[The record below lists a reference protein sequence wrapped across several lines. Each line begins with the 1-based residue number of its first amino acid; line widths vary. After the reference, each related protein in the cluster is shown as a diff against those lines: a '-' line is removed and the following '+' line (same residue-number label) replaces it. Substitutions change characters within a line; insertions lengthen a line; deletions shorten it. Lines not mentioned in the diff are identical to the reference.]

1 MVFAFLVM
9 AGGGMVQ
16 AQQHAG
22 PQTFYYNICTGDT
35 ARLGVPPVEGAVHVW
50 PEIQP
55 LLEFYGDTVSAYMEN
70 PGPDAITFQNFLV
83 RFYPADNSI
92 LVDTLII
99 RVLPPIQPIL
109 PELGYSLCVGDTL
122 RIYYPPVPYGYMY
135 MEPDSSSFPDTVSGS
150 PQIVAFPTQNTTYD
164 LYVAN
169 QGGCRVGPFPLQVN
183 MSSVLDSVRFNV
195 PDSLCFNSDPVLLD
209 IFPESATVSGPGY
222 TGDGAFYAAL
232 SGPGVFTLNYS
243 QGTGSC
249 QINLEKQ
256 ITVISQSQVSLAD
269 IPNPCLNDA
278 ETLLSGGFPG
288 GGFYAINSE
297 ILEVLKPAQFGVG
310 NITVVYNFVGD
321 DGCRIQAEQT
331 VFIKAIPPKSEILF
345 VGDSTACL
353 GDTLTLRAGADALQ
367 YLWNTGET
375 TREIR
380 AFNNVPYYVTVLAAN
395 GCRNNS
401 DTLIL
406 GFNPEPAVSLSSPEF
421 PNGFNVSSYSASDG
435 SIALEVLAGV
445 EPLNFTWSNGDT
457 TQNLSGIPAG
467 TYVVVVSDNGGC
479 SSADTIMLSRPD
491 TVIVPPN
498 PPVTGLLLP
507 NSFTPNG
514 DGFNDAYVI
523 RGMDPDYL
531 QNELL
536 VFDIRRQLIFS
547 AKNYSNTWT
556 GLSNSG
562 ERLPAGNYFVVFLSP
577 GLQNPITQTVYLR
590 YE

>member
-1 MVFAFLVM
+1 MVFALLLTAGSGFL
-9 AGGGMVQ
+9 Q

-35 ARLGVPPVEGAVHVW
+35 ARLGVPPVEGAIHVW
-50 PEIQP
+50 PEIEP
-55 LLEFYGDTVSAYMEN
+55 LLEILGDTVSAFMVN

-83 RFYPADNSI
+83 RFYPEDNSI
-92 LVDTLII
+92 LVDTVII

-122 RIYYPPVPYGYMY
+122 RIFYPPVPYGYMY
-135 MEPDSSSFPDTVSGS
+135 MEPDSSSFPDTVSGN
-150 PQIVAFPTQNTTYD
+150 PQIVAFPTQSTTYD

-169 QGGCRVGPFPLQVN
+169 QGGCRLGPFPLQIS

-195 PDSLCFNSDPVLLD
+195 PDTLCFNSDPVLLD
-209 IFPESATVSGPGY
+209 IFPESATVSGAGFI
-222 TGDGAFYAAL
+222 GDGLFYAQIT
-232 SGPGVFTLNYS
+232 GPGVHTLQFS
-243 QGTGSC
+243 QGTGTC
-249 QINLEKQ
+249 EINLEKQ
-256 ITVISQSQVSLAD
+256 IVVIDQSQVSFAE
-269 IPNPCLNDA
+269 IPNPCQNDP
-278 ETLLSGGFPG
+278 EFPLSGGMPG

-297 ILEVLKPAQFGVG
+297 IIEVFKPVNYAVG
-310 NITVVYNFVGD
+310 NLEVVYNFVGA
-321 DGCRIQAEQT
+321 DGCRIQAIQT
-331 VFIKAIPPKSEILF
+331 VFIKSLPPKSAILF
-345 VGDSTACL
+345 VGDSTACA

-375 TREIR
+375 TREIL
-380 AFNNVPYYVTVLAAN
+380 AFNNVPYYVTVLASN
-395 GCRNNS
+395 GCRNTS
-401 DTLIL
+401 DTLVL
-406 GFNPEPAVSLSSPEF
+406 GFNPEPEFSLSSPEY
-421 PNGFNVSSYSASDG
+421 PNGFNVSSYSAADG
-435 SIALEVLAGV
+435 SITLDVLAGV
-445 EPLNFTWSNGDT
+445 EPLSFNWSNGDS

-467 TYVVVVSDNGGC
+467 TYVVVVSDEGGC
-479 SSADTIMLSRPD
+479 ATADTIVLTRPD
-491 TVIVPPN
+491 TIIVPPA

-514 DGFNDAYVI
+514 DGYNDAYVI

-536 VFDIRRQLIFS
+536 VFDIRRQLVFS

-577 GLQNPITQTVYLR
+577 ALSKPITVTVYLR

>member
-1 MVFAFLVM
+1 MVFAFLLT
-9 AGGGMVQ
+9 AGGGFLQ

-35 ARLGVPPVEGAVHVW
+35 ARLGVPPVAGAVHVW

-83 RFYPADNSI
+83 RFYPEDNSI
-92 LVDTLII
+92 LIDTVII
-99 RVLPPIQPIL
+99 RVLPPIQAVL

-122 RIYYPPVPYGYMY
+122 RIFYPPVPYGYMY
-135 MEPDSSSFPDTVSGS
+135 MEPDSSSFPDTVSGN

-169 QGGCRVGPFPLQVN
+169 QGGCRLGPFPLQIN

-195 PDSLCFNSDPVLLD
+195 PDTLCFNSDPIMLD
-209 IFPESATVSGPGY
+209 IYPETATITGPGY
-222 TGDGAFYAAL
+222 IGDGGFYAQL
-232 SGPGVFTLNYS
+232 SGPGVHTLEYS

-249 QINLEKQ
+249 VINLERQ
-256 ITVISQSQVSLAD
+256 VVVLAQSDVSFAE
-269 IPNPCLNDA
+269 IPNPCQN
-278 ETLLSGGFPG
+278 EPRINLSGGVPTGGVYFVGGAVNPGFDPGLFPPG
-288 GGFYAINSE
+288 PV
-297 ILEVLKPAQFGVG
+297 EV
-310 NITVVYNFVGD
+310 TYNFIGAD
-321 DGCRIQAEQT
+321 ECRIQVTQT
-331 VFIKAIPPKSEILF
+331 VFVKSIPPKSDILF
-345 VGDSTACL
+345 VGDSTACE

-380 AFNNVPYYVTVLAAN
+380 AFNNVPYYVTVVASN
-395 GCRNNS
+395 GCRNTS

-406 GFNPEPAVSLSSPEF
+406 GFNPEPEFSLSSPEF
-421 PNGFNVSSYSASDG
+421 PNGFNVSSYSAADG
-435 SIALEVLAGV
+435 SVALEVLAGV
-445 EPLNFTWSNGDT
+445 EPLSFNWSNGDT

-467 TYVVVVSDNGGC
+467 TYVVVVSDEGGC
-479 SSADTIMLSRPD
+479 ATTDTIVLTRPD
-491 TVIVPPN
+491 TIIVPPT

-514 DGFNDAYVI
+514 DGYNDAYVI

-536 VFDIRRQLIFS
+536 VFDIRRQLVFS

-562 ERLPAGNYFVVFLSP
+562 ERLAAGNYFVVFLSP
-577 GLQNPITQTVYLR
+577 ALSKPITVTVYLK